1 MTGDDSQIGP
11 AGGRGNGAGRDGRIS
26 LPDREQMSR
35 EQQKVYDDVVK
46 GPRGMMVGPLRAVIH
61 SPELADRWQRLGEF
75 VRYRTV
81 LPEDLKELAIIVSA
95 RRWNSEVEWGVHA
108 RVAKEAGVAEHVID
122 AIRDGN
128 EPRLDANAAEI
139 YEYTRQLQTFG
150 EVEDETYRAVRR
162 RWGEQGIVELTAI
175 IGYYTMVA
183 MMLNA
188 HRVPLPDGM
197 TPAFSDGNAAL
208 QELGELAPG
217 KASAGE

>member
-1 MTGDDSQIGP
+1 MTVDDSQIGTAP
-11 AGGRGNGAGRDGRIS
+11 SRSNATGREGRIP
-26 LPDREQMSR
+26 LPERGQMSR
-35 EQQKVYDDVVK
+35 EQQKVYDDVVQ
-46 GPRGMMVGPLRAVIH
+46 GPRGTMVGPLRAVIH

-81 LPEDLKELAIIVSA
+81 LPEDLKELAIVVSA
-95 RRWNSEVEWGVHA
+95 KRWNSEVEWGVHA
-108 RVAKEAGVAEHVID
+108 RVAREAGVAEHVID

-128 EPRLDANAAEI
+128 EPRLDESAAEI
-139 YEYTRQLQTFG
+139 YEYARQLQTFG
-150 EVEDETYRAVRR
+150 EIEDETYRAVRR
-162 RWGEQGIVELTAI
+162 RWGDQGIVELTAV

-188 HRVPLPDGM
+188 HRVPLPEGM

-208 QELGELAPG
+208 QELGELAAR